1 MVGAGIQVSLIL
13 YQAARPKVH
22 VEHRILNGIQNSNY
36 IYVTLDRS
44 IIFPSVSY
52 VRHQINKVRFVSLQC
67 FSTLVVHIMI
77 LFRCVIRQW
86 KGNFVSFQNLCVFKI
101 SDH

>member
-1 MVGAGIQVSLIL
+1 MNFIFTEIDLIPAFATFLTCLFWSLEWGILVGAGIQVSLIL

-52 VRHQINKVRFVSLQC
+52 VRHQINKVRF
-67 FSTLVVHIMI
+67 FFNI
-77 LFRCVIRQW
+77 
-86 KGNFVSFQNLCVFKI
+86 
-101 SDH
+101 